1 MTGDTHASVAMP
13 AERAYVPVM
22 PPTPALMTAEELLH
36 LSVPDKCTELVR
48 GRLVVRE
55 PPGSLHGLVAMT
67 LGIELGIFVRN
78 SGAGRVF
85 AAETGFK
92 LASNPDTVRAADVA
106 FVSSERM
113 EGARTVG
120 YAALA
125 PDLVVEVLSPNDR
138 PGEALAKVADWLSA
152 GTKLVW
158 IVDPERRL
166 ARVYRHDGTEALLN
180 ADDALDGEDVLPGF
194 SCLVAT
200 ILA

>member
-1 MTGDTHASVAMP
+1 LTGDAHVSVAMS

-22 PPTPALMTAEELLH
+22 PPTPALMTADELLH
-36 LSVPDKCTELVR
+36 LSVPDKCTEPVR
-48 GRLVVRE
+48 GMLVVRE

-67 LGIELGIFVRN
+67 LGVELGVFARN
-78 SGAGRVF
+78 TGAGRVF

-166 ARVYRHDGTEALLN
+166 ARVYRPDGTETLLN

>member
-1 MTGDTHASVAMP
+1 
-13 AERAYVPVM
+13 
-22 PPTPALMTAEELLH
+22 MTADELLQ
-36 LSVPDKCTELVR
+36 VYIPDKQVELVK
-48 GRLVVRE
+48 GVLVVRE
-55 PPGSLHGLVAMT
+55 LPGLRHARVAVDLTLRLGAHVRAAGL
-67 LGIELGIFVRN
+67 
-78 SGAGRVF
+78 GRVY
-85 AAETGFK
+85 AEAGFK

-166 ARVYRHDGTEALLN
+166 ARVYRPDGTETLLN